1 MKNIIYYIIILRPLN
16 FIIAFLTIYVSVIIA
31 DKSLAFSIKAI
42 FGSLAGSLIGGAG
55 MVINDYFDFEVDKIN
70 RPDRPIPSGKISL
83 KSALSY
89 YSILNFIALILVAF
103 TNIYAF
109 LIAFI
114 SIIVIF
120 IYSYKLKSKGLIGNF
135 IVGFMTGLA
144 FIFGGAIG
152 ENVVPLMLPFVMGM
166 LINFAREVL
175 KDVEDI
181 EGDRTKNLKTFPI
194 VYGEDKAIK
203 IFVILIGI
211 TILSTFVPYFLK
223 IYNVYYL
230 LIILFMVDLPLV
242 YTIKS
247 VLKKTTKAE
256 LRKINY
262 LIKYEMIFGL
272 IAIYVGVN

>member
-1 MKNIIYYIIILRPLN
+1 MKNIIYYIIILRPIN

-89 YSILNFIALILVAF
+89 YFILNFIALILVAF

-109 LIAFI
+109 LIVFI

-152 ENVVPLMLPFVMGM
+152 ENVVPLMLPFVIGM